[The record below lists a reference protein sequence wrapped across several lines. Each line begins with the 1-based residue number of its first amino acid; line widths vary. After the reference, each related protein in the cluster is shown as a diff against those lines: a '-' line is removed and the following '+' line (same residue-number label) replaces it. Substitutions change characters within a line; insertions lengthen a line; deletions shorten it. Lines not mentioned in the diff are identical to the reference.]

1 MPNAWMVPEM
11 DAFITRMLAVMP
23 EVMKQKARNMIF
35 AKIDNLIPNTDKS
48 ESASPYM
55 EEGTYFIYYGEGMK
69 ALAESIF
76 GTSLRDGVTYSKE
89 NLSRKQIV
97 PLITEKLK

>member
-1 MPNAWMVPEM
+1 
-11 DAFITRMLAVMP
+11 
-23 EVMKQKARNMIF
+23 MIF

-48 ESASPYM
+48 ETASPYM
-55 EEGTYFIYYGEGMK
+55 EKGTYFIYYGEGTK

-76 GTSLRDGVTYSKE
+76 GASLRDGVTYTKE

>member
-1 MPNAWMVPEM
+1 
-11 DAFITRMLAVMP
+11 
-23 EVMKQKARNMIF
+23 MKLKPLLYALLTL
-35 AKIDNLIPNTDKS
+35 LIVSCRTVNHPG
-48 ESASPYM
+48 
-55 EEGTYFIYYGEGMK
+55 EGTK

-76 GTSLRDGVTYSKE
+76 GASLRDGVTYTKE

>member
-1 MPNAWMVPEM
+1 
-11 DAFITRMLAVMP
+11 
-23 EVMKQKARNMIF
+23 
-35 AKIDNLIPNTDKS
+35 
-48 ESASPYM
+48 M
-55 EEGTYFIYYGEGMK
+55 EESTYFTYYGEGTK

-76 GTSLRDGVTYSKE
+76 GTSLRDGITYTKE